1 MPDLKLTLACWDY
14 DRTRPLIDGRVKPEG
29 IDLDIEILRP
39 RQAFQ
44 RMLDKKEFDVS
55 ELSLASYT
63 ALKGRGECPFA
74 AVPVALS
81 KIFRHSC
88 IYVRSGAGISTPQD
102 LKGKRVGTSQWGST
116 GLVFM
121 RGMLQH
127 DYGVRPQDMHW
138 FMGGLNT
145 FVEPPLIALNLP
157 KDIRLDFLS
166 GTQTLE
172 QMFAAGEL
180 DALLSLYIPKL
191 FLEGSPAIARLFPNY
206 KEVEQDYYRRTR
218 ILPIMHTVVL
228 REDIYRAHPWAAR
241 SIYRAFVQA
250 RDLAVGGLYDTD
262 ALRVALPWLIDHVK
276 EARRVFGADFW
287 AYGLEPNRP
296 TFEAIGRYV
305 HEQGLSPRMV
315 GADELFAPRV
325 TRKRGRGHTEPVAR
339 VNSINQRLNGL
350 LRKREPL
357 RPYRHGWSI
366 ALVSPMRGPTATSMS
381 CARAKIANGGSSN
394 ARPYCAPV
402 IPSAWHSRPGPA
414 HNSRSS
420 ATPRRRRIAASPCVG
435 ASARISIALAL
446 PCASHT
452 KLRHQWMP

>member
-29 IDLDIEILRP
+29 IDLDIEVLRP

-55 ELSLASYT
+55 ELSLASYA
-63 ALKGRGECPFA
+63 ALKGRGQCPFV

-88 IYVRSGAGISTPQD
+88 MYVHAGAGITTPQD
-102 LKGKRVGTSQWGST
+102 LKGKRVGTSQWSST

-127 DYGVRPQDMHW
+127 DYGVYPQDMRW

-145 FVEPPLIALNLP
+145 FVEPPLIPLDLP

-166 GTQTLE
+166 GAQTLE

-191 FLEGSPAIARLFPNY
+191 FLEGSPTIARLFPNY
-206 KEVEQDYYRRTR
+206 KDIEQDYYRRTR
-218 ILPIMHTVVL
+218 ILPIMYTVVL
-228 REDIYRAHPWAAR
+228 REDVYRAHPWAAR
-241 SIYRAFVQA
+241 SIFRAFVEA

-262 ALRVALPWLIDHVK
+262 ALRLALLWLIDHIE

-287 AYGLEPNRP
+287 AYGLAPNRP

-305 HEQGLSPRMV
+305 HEQGLSPRV
-315 GADELFAPRV
+315 VSADDLFAPGV
-325 TRKRGRGHTEPVAR
+325 E
-339 VNSINQRLNGL
+339 
-350 LRKREPL
+350 
-357 RPYRHGWSI
+357 
-366 ALVSPMRGPTATSMS
+366 
-381 CARAKIANGGSSN
+381 
-394 ARPYCAPV
+394 
-402 IPSAWHSRPGPA
+402 
-414 HNSRSS
+414 
-420 ATPRRRRIAASPCVG
+420 
-435 ASARISIALAL
+435 
-446 PCASHT
+446 
-452 KLRHQWMP
+452 